1 MSLAVLFWSCV
12 VIFGLVGLVALQLIV
27 VHLRAASRRRERQ
40 ELERQWL
47 PVLVAALEERPATL
61 PPLAG
66 HQVTALMAL
75 WNRLYDSI
83 RDLSSAPLQEIA
95 ERTGMDAAARRM
107 FASSTLH
114 DRVLAIRT
122 LGRLRDRSV
131 WPALVRLASHRDLL
145 LSLAAARALV
155 RIDPGEA
162 IRLLLPIVAAREDWP
177 ATTVVLMLQ
186 EAGPDAVSQPL
197 VDAIPQVPPGQVHRL
212 IRFLGLAHAD
222 VAGPLL
228 KLLVRQVTTVESIS
242 ACLRVFNDSD
252 DLGAVR
258 PFLYH
263 PRWEVRVRA
272 VDVIGRLGTAKDAP
286 RLIAMLSDS
295 EWWVRYRAAQALC
308 ALSSNDLGR
317 VKRVQATHGDPFAR
331 DMLTHV
337 LAEQGAA

>member
-1 MSLAVLFWSCV
+1 MSLAVLLWSCV
-12 VIFGLVGLVALQLIV
+12 AVFGLVGVVGLQLIV
-27 VHLRAASRRRERQ
+27 VHLRAASRRRYQ
-40 ELERQWL
+40 QQLERQWL
-47 PVLVAALEERPATL
+47 PVLVSALQERPTTL
-61 PPLAG
+61 PPVG
-66 HQVTALMAL
+66 DMTALMAL
-75 WNRLYDSI
+75 WNRLQDSI
-83 RDLSSAPLQEIA
+83 RDPASEALQEIA
-95 ERTGMDAAARRM
+95 ARTGMDTAARRM
-107 FASSTLH
+107 FAATTVH
-114 DRVLAIRT
+114 DRVLAIMT

-131 WPALVRLASHRDLL
+131 WPALVGLASHRDLL

-155 RIDPGEA
+155 RINPGEA
-162 IRLLLPIVAAREDWP
+162 ITLLLPIVAAREDWP

-186 EAGPDAVSQPL
+186 EAGPDAISQPL
-197 VDAIPQVPPGQVHRL
+197 VDAIPHTPAGQVHRL
-212 IRFLGLAHAD
+212 IRFLGLAHPD

-228 KLLVRQVTTVESIS
+228 KLLIRQVKTVESIS
-242 ACLRVFNDSD
+242 ACLRVFSDSS

-272 VDVIGRLGTAKDAP
+272 VDVVGRLGTAKDAP
-286 RLIAMLSDS
+286 RLIAMLSDP

-308 ALSSNDLGR
+308 TLFSSDLGQ